1 MRGDLGIFLIPRH
14 FLSINPSY
22 LLAGLLGKP
31 LVLISVSQMKSKQTI
46 LTNYYDIKLILQ
58 LLNSYAVDMANLEL
72 NASLRGFNDLS
83 QECFD

>member
-1 MRGDLGIFLIPRH
+1 
-14 FLSINPSY
+14 
-22 LLAGLLGKP
+22 
-31 LVLISVSQMKSKQTI
+31 MKSKQTI